1 VHCISNGRPFGLNPG
16 ASTLKVFF
24 PSFFPEE
31 IVKPLTESD
40 IRSSFVN
47 ASDAELERMPLPGL
61 HEMLWEERE
70 YLGWRDHGAPLRG
83 YIVHWVDDRPV
94 GIIVRTAGV
103 NMSPGIAAMCSL
115 CHTSQPSGQV
125 SLFSAPK
132 AGAAGENGNTIGTY
146 ICDDLACSLIIRM
159 APPHLNP
166 PELLRRKAEGLL
178 ERVRRF
184 TADVMKT
191 A

>member
-1 VHCISNGRPFGLNPG
+1 M
-16 ASTLKVFF
+16 
-24 PSFFPEE
+24 
-31 IVKPLTESD
+31 KPLTESD

-47 ASDAELERMPLPGL
+47 ASAQEIELIPIPGL
-61 HEMLWEERE
+61 HEMLWDERE
-70 YLGWRDHGAPLRG
+70 FLGWRDHSAPLRG
-83 YIVHWVDDRPV
+83 YIVSWFDGRAV
-94 GIIVRTAGV
+94 GIQVRTAGG
-103 NMSPGIAAMCSL
+103 NRRGIAGMCSL
-115 CHTSQPSGQV
+115 CHTPQPMTQV

-132 AGAAGENGNTIGTY
+132 AGAAGENGDTLGTY

-166 PELLRRKAEGLL
+166 PELLQRKADGLL
-178 ERVRRF
+178 RRVQNF